1 MSLFQSPTV
10 YSLLS
15 CVQQNHYLC
24 AQSYASAPAATSS
37 NRHGLF
43 WVASRLGLGIPLTCS
58 WVGVRMA
65 ASSRRIAISKP
76 AFPWRIAVEKQG
88 RETIPVDQLAMTN
101 ANIMVALLDLLE
113 EKGVVRKDEVWG
125 RVKLMREEVR
135 K

>member
-1 MSLFQSPTV
+1 
-10 YSLLS
+10 
-15 CVQQNHYLC
+15 
-24 AQSYASAPAATSS
+24 
-37 NRHGLF
+37 
-43 WVASRLGLGIPLTCS
+43 
-58 WVGVRMA
+58 MA

-125 RVKLMREEVR
+125 RVKPMREEVR